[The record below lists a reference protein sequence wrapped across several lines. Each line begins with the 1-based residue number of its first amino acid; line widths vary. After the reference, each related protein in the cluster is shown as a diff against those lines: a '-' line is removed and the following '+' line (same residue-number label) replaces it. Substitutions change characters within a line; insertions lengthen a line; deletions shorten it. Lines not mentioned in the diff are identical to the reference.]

1 MLENG
6 TNECVLGPFRR
17 WLVEI
22 SLDAAGSAPD
32 FIDLDMDVR
41 DLHEEVRIL
50 VDLQQA
56 LKWKDCPSN
65 PSPELR
71 CFKKNQQK
79 PAAP

>member
-1 MLENG
+1 MGLFAYG
-6 TNECVLGPFRR
+6 S
-17 WLVEI
+17 WKI

-56 LKWKDCPSN
+56 LKWKVPLK
-65 PSPELR
+65 PE
-71 CFKKNQQK
+71 
-79 PAAP
+79 P